1 MDERTSGETIAWDAT
16 SEEYLGRW
24 NRLISTTNWEK
35 GRIILEWRAALIDAG
50 ASASDY
56 SDETWSQQVGAVSPQ
71 HVGRLRRVAERFAA
85 VRDDFQGLYWSHFQ
99 AALDWN
105 DAEMWLE
112 GAVQNDW
119 SVSQMRRQRWEAIGA
134 PAEMKPREEDIVSSE
149 VDEDYA
155 AAPSAAETA
164 IYPTTETLSND
175 DGNDEA
181 REAVERSSRAEY
193 ESGTTEAPFDDSF
206 DPEARE
212 QGEPATATVRP
223 FESLAELPDDLADA
237 LESFKLAILRHKTA
251 GWAEVSPDDVLA
263 SLAALRELVLAPA
276 G

>member
-1 MDERTSGETIAWDAT
+1 MDERTGGEIATWDAT
-16 SEEYLGRW
+16 SEEFLGRW

-35 GRIILEWRAALIDAG
+35 GRIILEWREALVAAG
-50 ASASDY
+50 AAASDY
-56 SDETWSQQVGAVSPQ
+56 SDETWSQQVGAVTPQ
-71 HVGRLRRVAERFAA
+71 HVGRLRRVAERFAD
-85 VRDDFQGLYWSHFQ
+85 VRDEYQGLYWSHFQ

-112 GAVQNDW
+112 GALQNDW
-119 SVSQMRRQRWEAIGA
+119 SVSQMRRQRWEATGA
-134 PAEMKPREEDIVSSE
+134 AAELKPREEDIVSSE

-155 AAPSAAETA
+155 ASAAIAED
-164 IYPTTETLSND
+164 IYPTTETLSHD
-175 DGNDEA
+175 DANDEA
-181 REAVERSSRAEY
+181 RAAVERSGRAEY
-193 ESGTTEAPFDDSF
+193 ESGEIASSHADSF
-206 DPEARE
+206 DPASLDRD
-212 QGEPATATVRP
+212 EPSTATVRP

-263 SLAALRELVLAPA
+263 SLAALSELVSAPA